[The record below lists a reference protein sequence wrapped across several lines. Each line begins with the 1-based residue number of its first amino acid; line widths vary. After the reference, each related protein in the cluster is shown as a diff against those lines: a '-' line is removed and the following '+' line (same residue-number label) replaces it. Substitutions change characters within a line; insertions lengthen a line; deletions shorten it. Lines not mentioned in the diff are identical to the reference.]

1 MGVPPPEAVP
11 LRQNSFKGEFIMKKM
26 ICTIL
31 AAALLLTLAACGS
44 PIDIN
49 YDPPATQEATPAQG
63 SIPTQEPTPDPTEP
77 PPSLD
82 EIIYEISQ
90 YAEDEGL
97 QLTDDANL
105 VISDMYDNGVTD
117 AYGIFEYL
125 RSWGMCVPEST
136 DGIVVFKISYGSVY
150 NYRSTGKFMYQA
162 FTAELD
168 SIDPETGAVTHLRT
182 FSSEDTHS
190 CSAALNGVGGTRRRT
205 LMNFSADL
213 SKMTANLTLEDGS
226 EHVGW
231 IDEKGNFTD
240 VSQMVTPD
248 AGDFGALTKHSNPC
262 FGPDNYFYFKDLTN
276 AVTKWG
282 GVPQSA
288 QIKRVPLDNLTISA
302 VETLVEDDPWPT
314 YAICFLPDGSVDPD
328 KGYWDYY
335 DEAMTYPAIC
345 GNLTD
350 WLSENEGIGEEM
362 INQAPVIDMIY
373 KYTLS
378 GIKDIFEWY
387 SERTPLV
394 PSVAGRTNWN
404 PILSPD
410 KSQVAFFSRLT
421 TGTDISPYLFI
432 VPVDGGD
439 PVKVPTDY
447 TFYDSNNLHTY
458 LLTWNSA
465 D

>member
-1 MGVPPPEAVP
+1 
-11 LRQNSFKGEFIMKKM
+11 MKRM
-26 ICTIL
+26 ICVMM
-31 AAALLLTLAACGS
+31 AAALLLALAACGS
-44 PIDIN
+44 SIDIN
-49 YDPPATQEATPAQG
+49 DDSPSTKETTPAQE
-63 SIPTQEPTPDPTEP
+63 SAPAQEPTPDPTEP

-117 AYGIFEYL
+117 AYGVFEYL

-150 NYRSTGKFMYQA
+150 NYKSTGKFMYQA

-168 SIDPETGAVTHLRT
+168 SIDPEAGTVTHLRT

-190 CSAALNGVGGTRRRT
+190 CSAAFYGAQTRRRALT
-205 LMNFSADL
+205 NFSADL
-213 SKMTANLTLEDGS
+213 SKMTATLTLEDGS
-226 EHVGW
+226 VHVGW
-231 IDEKGNFTD
+231 IDENGQFTD

-248 AGDFGALTKHSNPC
+248 AGDFGAITKHDNPC

-276 AVTKWG
+276 ADTKWG

-302 VETLVEDDPWPT
+302 VETIVEDDQSPT
-314 YAICFLPDGSVDPD
+314 YAIYFLPDGSVDPES
-328 KGYWDYY
+328 GYWEYY
-335 DEAMTYPAIC
+335 DEVMTYPARC
-345 GNLTD
+345 GGMSNHLTD
-350 WLSENEGIGEEM
+350 WISENEGIGAHV
-362 INQAPVIDMIY
+362 IDQAPVTYMIY
-373 KYTLS
+373 KYTLN
-378 GIKDIFEWY
+378 GIKDADKWY
-387 SERTPLV
+387 SERIPLV
-394 PSVAGRTNWN
+394 PSVTGRSNWN

-410 KSQVAFFSRLT
+410 KSQAAFLSKLT
-421 TGTDISPYLFI
+421 TGTDTSPYLYI

-447 TFYDSNNLHTY
+447 TFDNATY
-458 LLTWNSA
+458 LLTWTGA

>member
-1 MGVPPPEAVP
+1 
-11 LRQNSFKGEFIMKKM
+11 MKRM
-26 ICTIL
+26 ICVMM
-31 AAALLLTLAACGS
+31 AAVLLLTLAACGS
-44 PIDIN
+44 SIDTN
-49 YDPPATQEATPAQG
+49 YDPPSTQETTPAQEPT
-63 SIPTQEPTPDPTEP
+63 PTQVTTPDPTEP

-82 EIIYEISQ
+82 EIIYAVTQ
-90 YAEDEGL
+90 YAESEGL
-97 QLTDDANL
+97 QLTDDANSI
-105 VISDMYDNGVTD
+105 ISDMYHDGNTD
-117 AYGIFEYL
+117 AYSIFEYL
-125 RSWGMCVPEST
+125 CSIGMCVVPEST
-136 DGIVVFKISYGSVY
+136 DGIIVFKISYGSVY

-190 CSAALNGVGGTRRRT
+190 CSAALNGVGGTRRRA
-205 LMNFSADL
+205 LMDFSADL
-213 SKMTANLTLEDGS
+213 SKMTAKLTLEDGS

-248 AGDFGALTKHSNPC
+248 AGDFGALTKHRNPC

-276 AVTKWG
+276 ATTGAG
-282 GVPQSA
+282 GLPNSA

-345 GNLTD
+345 GELTD

-378 GIKDIFEWY
+378 GIKDSFEWY

-394 PSVAGRTNWN
+394 PSVAGRSNWN

-410 KSQVAFFSRLT
+410 KSQVAFLSKLT
-421 TGTDISPYLFI
+421 TGTDTSSYLFI

-447 TFYDSNNLHTY
+447 TFYSNGINLLTY
-458 LLTWNSA
+458 LLTWNGA

>member
-1 MGVPPPEAVP
+1 
-11 LRQNSFKGEFIMKKM
+11 MKRM
-26 ICTIL
+26 ICAVL
-31 AAALLLTLAACGS
+31 AVALFLTLAACGS
-44 PIDIN
+44 ADDANSYP
-49 YDPPATQEATPAQG
+49 PPAQETTPAQETA
-63 SIPTQEPTPDPTEP
+63 PAQEPTPDPTEP

-190 CSAALNGVGGTRRRT
+190 CSAALNGVGGTRRRA
-205 LMNFSADL
+205 LMDFSADL
-213 SKMTANLTLEDGS
+213 SKMTAKLTLEDGS

-262 FGPDNYFYFKDLTN
+262 FGPDNYFYFRDLTN
-276 AVTKWG
+276 ATTSGWSTKG
-282 GVPQSA
+282 A

-302 VETLVEDDPWPT
+302 VETIVEDDQSPT
-314 YAICFLPDGSVDPD
+314 YAIYFLPDGSVDPES
-328 KGYWDYY
+328 GYWEYY
-335 DEAMTYPAIC
+335 DEVMTYPARC
-345 GNLTD
+345 GGMSNHLTD
-350 WLSENEGIGEEM
+350 WISENEGIGAHV
-362 INQAPVIDMIY
+362 IDQAPVTYMIY
-373 KYTLS
+373 KYTLN
-378 GIKDIFEWY
+378 GIKDADKWY
-387 SERTPLV
+387 SERIPLV
-394 PSVAGRTNWN
+394 PSVTGRSNWN

-410 KSQVAFFSRLT
+410 KSQVAFLSKLT
-421 TGTDISPYLFI
+421 TGTDTSPYLYI

-447 TFYDSNNLHTY
+447 TFDNAAY
-458 LLTWNSA
+458 LLTWTGA